1 MFGCLKYGT
10 LRSQSI
16 GSRTDVLSFFA
27 KIVNGFTSPR
37 GFQWLFIQLLFLI
50 MNNENILTD
59 GSNETK
65 CSRNKMDLL

>member
-1 MFGCLKYGT
+1 MFGCPKYGT

-27 KIVNGFTSPR
+27 KIVNDFTSAW

-50 MNNENILTD
+50 MNTENILRKKVFKKQNGLALRTF
-59 GSNETK
+59 
-65 CSRNKMDLL
+65 